1 MNPRGYAARQLIV
14 IESQHT
20 ARGKHNTQTFI
31 PMQAVASAGGV
42 LQDRG
47 RYDTLDVPEVIQA
60 TEGLRNGARNLI
72 ASCNEVTVG
81 TCRQRKKERWM
92 GHCFS

>member
-20 ARGKHNTQTFI
+20 ARGKHDTQTFI

-81 TCRQRKKERWM
+81 TCRQRKKEGWGTVFRD
-92 GHCFS
+92 